1 MRTNLLSVV
10 LAPAILAAAAFTAQ
24 PAMAES
30 HVVNVPFNFT
40 VAGKICP
47 AGNYTVHSD
56 NYLNSVYLAG
66 QNRSFVWLLVPGDA
80 AIRDHRVTLTFDV
93 YGQDHLLRTVKYGT
107 MVTPQLDKQHKETIP
122 AAQQISVGQ

>member
-1 MRTNLLSVV
+1 MRTNLLSLVI
-10 LAPAILAAAAFTAQ
+10 APTVLAAAALTAQ

-47 AGNYTVHSD
+47 AGAYTVQSD
-56 NYLNSVYLAG
+56 NYLNSVHVTG

-80 AIRDHRVTLTFDV
+80 AVGDHRVTLTFDV
-93 YGQDHLLRTVKYGT
+93 YGQDHLLRAVKYGMMT
-107 MVTPQLDKQHKETIP
+107 TPQIDKQHKESIP
-122 AAQQISVGQ
+122 AAQQISIGQ